1 MSWRRYRLC
10 IPLLLLALGGTGCD
24 GPSPEPREEGRLQV
38 ARALGGD
45 DLSGYARAVEPRTFR
60 FPQDHGA
67 HPDYRNEWWY
77 VTGNLEDEAGRRFG
91 FQITFFRFALAP
103 RPPSSP
109 SNWATN
115 QGWMAHLA
123 VTDGA
128 GDEHRAFE
136 RFSRGAAGLAG
147 AQLDPFRVWLDDW
160 RLEAV
165 SGNDLPW
172 RLRAGSDSVALDLRL
187 DALKPVVL
195 QGEGGLSRKSDR
207 PGNASYY
214 YSLTRLGTEGTLTL
228 DGKTYPVSGLS
239 WMDREWSTSA
249 LGEDQVGWDWFS
261 LQLADGHDVMVYRM
275 RLKDGGVD
283 PVSHGLWVDPR
294 GGYRPIPR
302 EGYRVEVLDTW
313 TAPSGA
319 VYPVAWRVHL
329 LREDRTLEVRAVRPD
344 QEMDLTV
351 RYWEGAVDVFENG
364 RPAGRGFV
372 ELTGYDRT
380 VSKGTGVD
388 PAGTGRP

>member
-1 MSWRRYRLC
+1 MSWRGYRLC

-103 RPPSSP
+103 RPPFSP

-136 RFSRGAAGLAG
+136 RYSRGAAGLAG

-160 RLEAV
+160 RLEA
-165 SGNDLPW
+165 
-172 RLRAGSDSVALDLRL
+172 
-187 DALKPVVL
+187 
-195 QGEGGLSRKSDR
+195 
-207 PGNASYY
+207 
-214 YSLTRLGTEGTLTL
+214 
-228 DGKTYPVSGLS
+228 
-239 WMDREWSTSA
+239 
-249 LGEDQVGWDWFS
+249 
-261 LQLADGHDVMVYRM
+261 
-275 RLKDGGVD
+275 
-283 PVSHGLWVDPR
+283 
-294 GGYRPIPR
+294 
-302 EGYRVEVLDTW
+302 
-313 TAPSGA
+313 
-319 VYPVAWRVHL
+319 
-329 LREDRTLEVRAVRPD
+329 
-344 QEMDLTV
+344 
-351 RYWEGAVDVFENG
+351 
-364 RPAGRGFV
+364 
-372 ELTGYDRT
+372 
-380 VSKGTGVD
+380 
-388 PAGTGRP
+388 